1 MATLVNYSCKRIIKL
16 TPEPN
21 KTKQQKTNL
30 NKLLFI
36 IIICYKDYNA
46 FDLVSL
52 QITVHTVIQYEG
64 ILAG

>member
-1 MATLVNYSCKRIIKL
+1 MATLVNYTCKCIIKL

-30 NKLLFI
+30 NKLF
-36 IIICYKDYNA
+36 IIICYKEYNA

-52 QITVHTVIQYEG
+52 
-64 ILAG
+64 